1 MKKIV
6 ALALLL
12 LTACQGSNHSEET
25 VPAGQEAAVVGGY
38 TVVSNGVLKTK
49 VLSLGVAVKN
59 VDGGLSASQ
68 CTASALTSRLIITAA
83 HCISANAVHTQVEL
97 RDNNN
102 KIVPFKAE
110 KAFVHAGYAKD
121 KQNDL
126 ALLLLEKPLPA
137 GIRKLS
143 LPYQWSVLLFDQILA
158 AGYGKDNGVQG
169 EKYTLGVLRVTN
181 IPVLEFDKTKK
192 TFVVDQRK
200 GHGIC
205 QGDSGG
211 PAMVTKDGIDY
222 IVGVVSKTVYQ
233 LPETIDGVP
242 DFCNYKGV
250 YVNIQQGELR
260 KWIID
265 TSNQAMLTNAVN
277 PALAVT
283 YDYTAV
289 NAQE

>member
-6 ALALLL
+6 ALVLLM

-25 VPAGQEAAVVGGY
+25 VPAGQEAAIVGGY
-38 TVVSNGVLKTK
+38 TAATNSVLKTK

-83 HCISANAVHTQVEL
+83 HCVSANAFYTRIEL
-97 RDNNN
+97 RDKNNV
-102 KIVPFKAE
+102 IVPFKAE
-110 KAFVHAGYAKD
+110 KAFVHKGYAKD

-137 GIRKLS
+137 NIKKLS
-143 LPYQWSVLLFDQILA
+143 LPYQWSTLFFNEILA

-169 EKYTLGVLRVTN
+169 EKYTLGILRVTN

-192 TFVVDQRK
+192 TFVVDQRE

-211 PAMVTKDGIDY
+211 PAMVMKDGIDY
-222 IVGVVSKTVYQ
+222 IVGVVSKTLYK

-242 DFCNYKGV
+242 DFCTYKGV

-265 TSNQAMLTNAVN
+265 TSNQALLKGNVDSN
-277 PALAVT
+277 LAVS
-283 YDYTAV
+283 YDYTMV
-289 NAQE
+289 NAQN